1 MKTPTPASIQ
11 WAPSVSRR
19 GRLGRIDL
27 HLPLDELA
35 DHRVVRAFDVGGGPD
50 RPDASLVEGGQG
62 ARVDLL
68 GGQPAPLPE
77 RETHVLEHGQ
87 RVEEGAPLEDHP
99 ETLAH
104 AIEGGPPEPRHVLPV
119 DEDPPMVRADEAEHV
134 AQEHRFPPAR
144 PPDDD
149 HELARLDV
157 EVDPTEDRL
166 APKALAESLDPDG

>member
-27 HLPLDELA
+27 HRELVA
-35 DHRVVRAFDVGGGPD
+35 HVAEPH
-50 RPDASLVEGGQG
+50 LMEGSQG
-62 ARVDLL
+62 ARVDLI

-119 DEDPPMVRADEAEHV
+119 DEDPP
-134 AQEHRFPPAR
+134 
-144 PPDDD
+144 
-149 HELARLDV
+149 
-157 EVDPTEDRL
+157 
-166 APKALAESLDPDG
+166 